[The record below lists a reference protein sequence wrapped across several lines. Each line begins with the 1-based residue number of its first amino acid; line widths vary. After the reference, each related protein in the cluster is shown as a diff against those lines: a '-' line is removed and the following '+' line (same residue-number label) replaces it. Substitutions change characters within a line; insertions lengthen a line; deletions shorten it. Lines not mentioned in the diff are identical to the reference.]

1 MLSAK
6 AQSLIE
12 SLNTLTEQ
20 ELEALRT
27 AIGAELMER
36 DLSQNGAESTT
47 ESRASLA
54 GDLHP
59 APVAKSKI
67 RANERQVKDTWE
79 WTTVRVACGECGGQG
94 WKKTL
99 LDGELCDCQACDR
112 RGWLELTV
120 PVLRCP
126 ECGGPADERVMT
138 GMRCGRC
145 TYGG

>member
-54 GDLHP
+54 GDLHRLP
-59 APVAKSKI
+59 SPNPKYGPMSAKS
-67 RANERQVKDTWE
+67 RTHGSGRQ
-79 WTTVRVACGECGGQG
+79 
-94 WKKTL
+94 
-99 LDGELCDCQACDR
+99 
-112 RGWLELTV
+112 
-120 PVLRCP
+120 
-126 ECGGPADERVMT
+126 
-138 GMRCGRC
+138 
-145 TYGG
+145 